1 MLQAGIIIKG
11 LAAVVVVSRGGEG
24 SSRGRELVAVVSRAV
39 VTVVSWQS
47 WAWTLGALKQDN
59 TKKEHDKKDHQL

>member
-1 MLQAGIIIKG
+1 M
-11 LAAVVVVSRGGEG
+11 VVSRGGEG

-59 TKKEHDKKDHQL
+59 TKKEHDKKRPPVVSRETGRGRGLQS